1 MTFATP
7 WAFLLFLL
15 LPVIIYRYLSRSTT
29 LGLQT
34 GKVVFPSA
42 GHAAAA
48 GSSLRTRLLHLP
60 FGLRIITL
68 ILLIIGLARPLAG
81 TEKVFDISKG
91 VAIEIVLDRSS
102 SMNAEMIFAGQQL
115 NRLEVAKR
123 VLLEF
128 VQGNKGDLAGRPHDL
143 IGLITFARFADTA
156 CPLTLAHGALAE
168 FVDPIKLVNRRPEDG
183 TAIGD
188 ALALAAARLQKAEET
203 LRQQTLTDANSAPLY
218 EIKSKIIILLTDGE
232 QNAGK
237 RTPREAAELAK
248 KWGIKIYTIGIGGR
262 ESLLRVPT
270 LFGTQVIQRGP
281 GVDKETLTDLARET
295 GGIFRMAED
304 GDSLRSVYTEID
316 ELEKSE
322 IESVRYVDYK
332 ERFMGFA
339 IAGLVLLALEALLRT
354 TWLRRIP

>member
-7 WAFLLFLL
+7 WAFLLLLL
-15 LPVIIYRYLSRSTT
+15 LPVIIYRYLSRSKT

-34 GKVVFPSA
+34 GKIVFPST

-60 FGLRIITL
+60 FCLRIITL

-81 TEKVFDISKG
+81 TEKLARPLAGTEKVYDISKG

-128 VQGNKGDLAGRPHDL
+128 VQGNKGDLAGRPNDL
-143 IGLITFARFADTA
+143 IGLITFARYADTA

-168 FVDPIKLVNRRPEDG
+168 FVDPIELVSRRTEDG

-188 ALALAAARLQKAEET
+188 ALALAAARLQ
-203 LRQQTLTDANSAPLY
+203 
-218 EIKSKIIILLTDGE
+218 
-232 QNAGK
+232 
-237 RTPREAAELAK
+237 RTVSQHTR
-248 KWGIKIYTIGIGGR
+248 
-262 ESLLRVPT
+262 
-270 LFGTQVIQRGP
+270 
-281 GVDKETLTDLARET
+281 
-295 GGIFRMAED
+295 
-304 GDSLRSVYTEID
+304 
-316 ELEKSE
+316 
-322 IESVRYVDYK
+322 
-332 ERFMGFA
+332 
-339 IAGLVLLALEALLRT
+339 
-354 TWLRRIP
+354 